1 MSLCCCV
8 SEFDWLSW
16 PESSCWC
23 PHAHPWAHTWPGHH
37 WLHHINNMQV
47 YDLGVSD
54 HKVVTLDLTFL
65 PPLTKSKRCM
75 CFRNQP
81 VREDILNPSPP
92 AFLSVDE
99 IAEFYNQSLS
109 SVLDLHAPIKTRD
122 VAFARSALLETW
134 NPLDSTW
141 SGVSETI
148 PRPWKRHSQ
157 HSTQTLSIQI
167 L

>member
-1 MSLCCCV
+1 
-8 SEFDWLSW
+8 
-16 PESSCWC
+16 
-23 PHAHPWAHTWPGHH
+23 
-37 WLHHINNMQV
+37 MQV

-122 VAFARSALLETW
+122 VSFAHSAPWFTPGLRNMKSIGCILERSLRNLGLTFHKLAFQEHQRAYSKALKEARLTFYSHLINKILETQ
-134 NPLDSTW
+134 STCF
-141 SGVSETI
+141 
-148 PRPWKRHSQ
+148 PP
-157 HSTQTLSIQI
+157 
-167 L
+167 